1 VCACWTRADQCRTL
15 SGDGGGLVDVRELS
29 GRDRVLLFRG
39 EVGFLVSGFGFRAQD
54 SGFLVSG
61 SGFAV

>member
-1 VCACWTRADQCRTL
+1 MCAYWTRANQWRTL
-15 SGDGGGLVDVRELS
+15 SGEGGGLDDVRELP

-61 SGFAV
+61 SGSAV